1 MDFSQNVNSKMWD
14 LEKVQVSPLRIHGQ
28 EDVESQ
34 LVPSSIEWM
43 SVCVCACVCGEE
55 EDTLAISKD
64 HRNDDN

>member
-14 LEKVQVSPLRIHGQ
+14 LEKFQVSPLRIHGQ

-43 SVCVCACVCGEE
+43 SVCVCVCVRRGGGYTSDIEGSQE
-55 EDTLAISKD
+55 
-64 HRNDDN
+64 